1 MQQDNSSHVHYDDCF
16 SLLVFCLLS
25 SLSPWIAFR
34 HCFPGQVPRICVCLA
49 FISDYCVD
57 FISDC
62 RIDKQQSVSTI
73 RLNFLDMMDTAEM
86 EQKPVEKKKKEFWRS
101 ERERIKNWATKRK
114 LGNQQSKE
122 KRFFFFLFL
131 LFVCT
136 QLK

>member
-1 MQQDNSSHVHYDDCF
+1 MSITMIVFLCWFFVCCRVFHPGLHFV
-16 SLLVFCLLS
+16 LVFPDKS
-25 SLSPWIAFR
+25 RGF
-34 HCFPGQVPRICVCLA
+34 VCLA